1 MKLDDLKRKATQ
13 RAARLMEDPRVQQA
27 FIKAMQTGE
36 NLREEFVRVKKELRE
51 ATNLRV
57 EDDTVELKRKLDE
70 IRRQRTERSE

>member
-27 FIKAMQTGE
+27 FIKAYQTRE
-36 NLREEFVRVKKELRE
+36 NLREEFVRVREELRE
-51 ATNLRV
+51 ATKLRV

-70 IRRQRTERSE
+70 IRRRRSERSE